1 MLLQTSGYKYFVQR
15 FIDLGVFVMHNKY
28 CSNSSTLVMHSK

>member
-1 MLLQTSGYKYFVQR
+1 MLLQSSAYKYFVQL

-28 CSNSSTLVMHSK
+28 CSNSSMLVMHSK